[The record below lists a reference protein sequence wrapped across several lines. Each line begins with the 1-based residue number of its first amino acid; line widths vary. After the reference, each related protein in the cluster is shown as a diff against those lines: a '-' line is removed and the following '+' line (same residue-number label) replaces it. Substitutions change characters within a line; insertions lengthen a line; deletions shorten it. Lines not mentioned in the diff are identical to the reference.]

1 MRLAGRNI
9 PPPSHTHFHPGLIS
23 FSVGLDSELTTSVL
37 VVISFGLLA
46 DCVILVSALLS
57 VFDTLLLCILLPFIR
72 RTSRYII
79 TAANMKAD
87 VASMNTAMPYVFA
100 RKDAE
105 AYVDKSNPNVREDQ
119 RSGCSGTKLSWVS
132 GTQIAMEDASDDS
145 DDVVI
150 CLLIYWVI
158 VQSSAFYVGSAKV
171 LHPNNPT

>member
-1 MRLAGRNI
+1 
-9 PPPSHTHFHPGLIS
+9 
-23 FSVGLDSELTTSVL
+23 
-37 VVISFGLLA
+37 
-46 DCVILVSALLS
+46 
-57 VFDTLLLCILLPFIR
+57 
-72 RTSRYII
+72 
-79 TAANMKAD
+79 MKAD

-171 LHPNNPT
+171 LHPNNPTW